1 MEVFPE
7 VRAIIDLNIF
17 KDKANEALNI
27 IQSGKSIEKCKNYGN
42 SYEVIDS
49 FEKIND
55 IHTQLLKL
63 KMRPSAAEPTRSSR
77 TETSRLSGA
86 KSTRSSGTESIR
98 PSDDNATRPSDFN
111 SARSPDAESAR
122 SSSHFEL
129 SVNETILNYIRE
141 IYGSKL
147 QKLEKDFDVS
157 IKMNHSGDNNVTVQY
172 TSNKNG
178 SVSRGATD
186 SFLTLYQQVATN
198 LTMEMIKNPGRRTIK
213 KDTGASLQKKFPKVL
228 LIPKETEFIIMGEP
242 ADVSS
247 YAHILK
253 SELDQLD
260 SYSIPDATN
269 SNRRPP
275 LSSEY
280 KSKMYSAS
288 ASKLEVKAE
297 DLTCSFCGRESE
309 DRETIRKCKHSFCK
323 DCIIR
328 IFKAKSVCPLCGE
341 FNSARP
347 FDIHSNRSSGTEST
361 RPPSNFELPVNET
374 ILNYITEIYRGYLQK
389 LEKDFDVSIKMNHS
403 GENNITVQYTSN
415 KNGSVS
421 RGATD
426 SFLTLYQQVATNLTM
441 EMIKNPGRRTIK
453 KDTGASLQK
462 KFPKVLLIPKETEF
476 IIMGE
481 PADVSS
487 YAHILKS
494 ELDQLDSY
502 SIPDATNSNR
512 RPPLS
517 SEYKSKMYS
526 ASASKLEAKG
536 EDSTCPICLEEIENR
551 ETLKKCKHS
560 FCKDCINVAF
570 KTKSACPICGE
581 LYGEIIGTQP
591 EGGKMSSRNMQ
602 MSLPGYEKFETI
614 EIHYTIPDGIQGAEH
629 PHPGQRYYGTTRT
642 AYLPDNAE
650 GRKVYK
656 LLRRAFEQRL
666 IFTVGTS
673 STTGRSNVVTW
684 NDIHHKTNTMGGP
697 SMFGYPDPTYLARV
711 QDELKAKGIY

>member
-77 TETSRLSGA
+77 TETSRFSGA

-98 PSDDNATRPSDFN
+98 PSDDNATRPSEFN

-129 SVNETILNYIRE
+129 PVNETILNYIRE

-157 IKMNHSGDNNVTVQY
+157 IKMNPSGDNNVTVQY

-198 LTMEMIKNPGRRTIK
+198 LKMEMIKNPGRRTIK

-260 SYSIPDATN
+260 SYSMPDATN
-269 SNRRPP
+269 SKRRPP
-275 LSSEY
+275 S
-280 KSKMYSAS
+280 
-288 ASKLEVKAE
+288 
-297 DLTCSFCGRESE
+297 
-309 DRETIRKCKHSFCK
+309 
-323 DCIIR
+323 
-328 IFKAKSVCPLCGE
+328 
-341 FNSARP
+341 
-347 FDIHSNRSSGTEST
+347 
-361 RPPSNFELPVNET
+361 
-374 ILNYITEIYRGYLQK
+374 
-389 LEKDFDVSIKMNHS
+389 
-403 GENNITVQYTSN
+403 
-415 KNGSVS
+415 
-421 RGATD
+421 
-426 SFLTLYQQVATNLTM
+426 
-441 EMIKNPGRRTIK
+441 
-453 KDTGASLQK
+453 
-462 KFPKVLLIPKETEF
+462 
-476 IIMGE
+476 
-481 PADVSS
+481 
-487 YAHILKS
+487 
-494 ELDQLDSY
+494 
-502 SIPDATNSNR
+502 
-512 RPPLS
+512 S

-536 EDSTCPICLEEIENR
+536 EDSTCPICLEEIEDR

-591 EGGKMSSRNMQ
+591 EGGRMSSRNMP

-684 NDIHHKTNTMGGP
+684 NDVHHKTNTMGGP